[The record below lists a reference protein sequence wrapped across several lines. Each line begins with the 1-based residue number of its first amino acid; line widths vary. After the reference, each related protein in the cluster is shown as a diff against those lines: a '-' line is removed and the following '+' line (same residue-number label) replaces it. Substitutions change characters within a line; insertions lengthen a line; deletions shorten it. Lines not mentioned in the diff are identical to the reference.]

1 MLEPEWMNPAAFI
14 NQVLHEY
21 QVLPQIKSLTLRKG
35 IKIFVSSVVKSPVSI
50 DQRTLTFWG
59 SNTVQLGSS
68 FTSLDLTAS
77 LPTNNNEFSF
87 LG

>member
-35 IKIFVSSVVKSPVSI
+35 IKIFFSSVVCI
-50 DQRTLTFWG
+50 DRGTLTFWG

-87 LG
+87 FG